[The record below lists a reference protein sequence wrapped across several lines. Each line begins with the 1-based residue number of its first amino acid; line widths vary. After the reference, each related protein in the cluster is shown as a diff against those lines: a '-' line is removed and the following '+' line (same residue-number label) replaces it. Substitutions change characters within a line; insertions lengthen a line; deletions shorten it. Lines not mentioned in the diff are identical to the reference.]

1 MKTWTNPT
9 VEELE
14 VEKTAAIFSWWQVEE
29 ANGKLDDSLIHGHD
43 PVAPGEGEGNQG
55 GDCNQGGDGNQ
66 GDEGFG
72 NES

>member
-1 MKTWTNPT
+1 MNMKTWTNPS

-14 VEKTAAIFSWWQVEE
+14 VEKTAAIYSWWQVEE
-29 ANGKLDDSLIHGHD
+29 ANGKLDDSLLHGHD
-43 PVAPGEGEGNQG
+43 PVAPGEGEGNEG
-55 GDCNQGGDGNQ
+55 GEGNQ